1 MLQSN
6 HLLSQRVTRLQ
17 LSASPFSFPPLRSLL
32 FLGWRT
38 KPIKLLKITTFF
50 VNGRRKLITN
60 NQHTAYNMLH
70 CPYMNHSHQRPPQ
83 DKQLLTTPP
92 TPTSMQLFLPQCRE
106 TCADITTRYHLHAS
120 VSRLEQSEG
129 ERLRRCVQS
138 ASVGMPITRAKA
150 EADTE
155 LWCFGFTAN
164 GAEWMD
170 NEPGRR

>member
-1 MLQSN
+1 MLSPICYNQTICCRRESPGCSSLRHPSVSLHYVPYFSLVDGQNQSK
-6 HLLSQRVTRLQ
+6 Q
-17 LSASPFSFPPLRSLL
+17 
-32 FLGWRT
+32 
-38 KPIKLLKITTFF
+38 LKITTFF
-50 VNGRRKLITN
+50 VDGRRKLITN
-60 NQHTAYNMLH
+60 NQHTAYDMLH

-106 TCADITTRYHLHAS
+106 TCADITTRDHLHAS

-155 LWCFGFTAN
+155 L
-164 GAEWMD
+164 
-170 NEPGRR
+170 